1 MKAIVLG
8 SNQGAE
14 AIETVAGGYA
24 ENPEQDSMSGPVFA
38 DEGATLVVMIT
49 VHAFFHALAMAPLFH
64 NNDK

>member
-1 MKAIVLG
+1 MTAIVLG

-14 AIETVAGGYA
+14 AIITVAGGYS
-24 ENPEQDSMSGPVFA
+24 ENPEQNALSGPVLA